1 MHRDLNTLIRDVENF
16 PKEGILFK
24 DITPLLQDAKGLQ
37 ESIDKMA
44 ESVQDVDF
52 DIVIG
57 PESRGFIFGVPLAY
71 KLQKGFVPV
80 RKPGK
85 LPYETIGQS
94 YDLEY
99 GSNTIEMH
107 IDAIKPGQ
115 KVIIADDLLA
125 TGGTTKAIVDLVE
138 KLGGEV
144 VKIVYLIELEGLN
157 GRELLKGQNIV
168 SLLKY

>member
-1 MHRDLNTLIRDVENF
+1 
-16 PKEGILFK
+16 
-24 DITPLLQDAKGLQ
+24 
-37 ESIDKMA
+37 
-44 ESVQDVDF
+44 
-52 DIVIG
+52 
-57 PESRGFIFGVPLAY
+57 
-71 KLQKGFVPV
+71 
-80 RKPGK
+80 
-85 LPYETIGQS
+85 
-94 YDLEY
+94 
-99 GSNTIEMH
+99 MH

>member
-1 MHRDLNTLIRDVENF
+1 MDLNTLIRDVENF

-37 ESIDKMA
+37 ESIDKMS